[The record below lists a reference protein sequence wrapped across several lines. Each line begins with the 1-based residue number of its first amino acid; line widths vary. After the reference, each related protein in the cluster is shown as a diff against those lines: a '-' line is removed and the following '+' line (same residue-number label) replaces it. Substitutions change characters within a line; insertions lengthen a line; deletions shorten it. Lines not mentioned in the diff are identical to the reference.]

1 MSKVIKMTLSEKSIQ
16 SAIKEIRKYQQK
28 FQTKLETFT
37 EELAKV
43 GIPVVHSNMEKAAF
57 TVDSKGIT
65 SGADTS
71 HTVDTVRV
79 DTSDGKVQVNLVA
92 SGKDILFIEFGAG
105 VYYNGAKGSSPHPK
119 GQEFGFLI
127 GSYGLGH
134 GAQKVWGYYDES
146 GALVLTHGVAAT
158 MPVYRAYL
166 EIIQQYVA
174 IAKRVFG

>member
-16 SAIKEIRKYQQK
+16 NAIKEIRKYQQE

-37 EELAKV
+37 TELAKV
-43 GIPVVHSNMEKAAF
+43 GIPVINENMEKAAF
-57 TVDSKGIT
+57 TVDSNGIL
-65 SGADTS
+65 SGAETS

-79 DTSDGKVQVNLVA
+79 DSSDGKVQVNLVVHGHDVA
-92 SGKDILFIEFGAG
+92 FIEFGAG
-105 VYYNGAKGSSPHPK
+105 VYYNGAKGSSPHPNGEK
-119 GQEFGFLI
+119 LGFTI

-134 GAQKVWGYYDES
+134 GARKIWGYYDES

-158 MPVYRAYL
+158 MPIYRAYL
-166 EIIQQYVA
+166 ELLQQYAA